1 MPMFYVVE
9 FIYKCM
15 CVCVFVCVRLCVCA
29 RVCVCVCMKAEDVF
43 WQQTDFCD
51 KIFHSE
57 RKGLNVLDNS
67 VGYRQLAEK
76 SCMDLEI

>member
-1 MPMFYVVE
+1 
-9 FIYKCM
+9 M
-15 CVCVFVCVRLCVCA
+15 CVFP
-29 RVCVCVCMKAEDVF
+29 KAEDVF

-76 SCMDLEI
+76 SCMDLEIWALRNTTSTHYTITDTFR